1 MTLISPNLL
10 LTPYR
15 VESEGESLFFAVSD
29 DFVYV
34 LKCPFTGPEAFGSED
49 TFLKV
54 DPTTGVN
61 AETFLL
67 DRAMAEDVR
76 QRFTQGD
83 VLTTLQRRKLLHY

>member
-10 LTPYR
+10 LTSYR
-15 VESEGESLFFAVSD
+15 IESEGESLFFAVSD
-29 DFVYV
+29 DLVYV
-34 LKCPFTGPEAFGSED
+34 LNGPFTGPEAFGSED

-67 DRAMAEDVR
+67 DRAMAENVR

-83 VLTTLQRRKLLHY
+83 ILTTLQRRKLLH